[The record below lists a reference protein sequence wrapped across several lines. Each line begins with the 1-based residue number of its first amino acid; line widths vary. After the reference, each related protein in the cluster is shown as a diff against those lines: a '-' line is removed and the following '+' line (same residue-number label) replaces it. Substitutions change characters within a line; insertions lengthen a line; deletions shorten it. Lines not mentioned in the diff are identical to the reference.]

1 MDKKIIHPDLRD
13 PMRTYSGVPQ
23 QELTTECSGRCS
35 HPMCDYSYLSIK
47 AHHIIHHARGGLT
60 VRPNGLMLCSKCH
73 QLLHDGFIPQRLAF
87 LIKYWVA
94 SGREVP
100 LEVQEVS
107 ADELVSQAENI
118 KDDKKLSPNEKFTE
132 LNDVLIKANF
142 LPSRNTRY
150 YVFINTIAAKVSILN
165 DGVSPLRSE
174 LSAMLVS
181 MDYRRKWAQ
190 ILAANGSRYAR
201 EINHH
206 WLNLYFIHSR
216 AVGFNARNSFK
227 GAVREFKEALNAL
240 DGIPISK
247 RYQNEAQQVRSRLL
261 REMAVCRAK
270 EKPKSRK
277 AGREILTSLDMA
289 EAVGNSHNID
299 DALVRCVEG
308 FIYLDEFP
316 KAELYL
322 SRLYENWTR
331 LDDHL
336 KAITMK
342 MDAKLSLAPEKISH
356 AEGLIEKGLKWSLK
370 HKFHH
375 QVYHFSR
382 LNWNIKLKFEDKR
395 QIFIC
400 SCHYLT

>member
-1 MDKKIIHPDLRD
+1 MLFCIFMNKKLINSALRD
-13 PMRTYSGVPQ
+13 PRRTFSGE
-23 QELTTECSGRCS
+23 ELLQLLHECHSNCS

-87 LIKYWVA
+87 LIKYWVV
-94 SGREVP
+94 SGKEAP
-100 LEVQEVS
+100 LEVKEVS
-107 ADELVSQAENI
+107 ADELVVQVENI
-118 KDDKKLSPNEKFTE
+118 KSDKKLSPNEKFTE

-142 LPSRNTRY
+142 LPSRNARY
-150 YVFINTIAAKVSILN
+150 YVFVNTIAAKVSILN
-165 DGVSPLRSE
+165 DGVSPLRPK
-174 LSAMLVS
+174 LNAMLVS

-190 ILAANGSRYAR
+190 ILAANASRYAR

-216 AVGFNARNSFK
+216 AVGFNARNIFER
-227 GAVREFKEALNAL
+227 AVREFKKALNTL
-240 DGIPISK
+240 DGIQISK
-247 RYQNEAQQVRSRLL
+247 HYHNEVQQVRSRLL

-270 EKPKSRK
+270 EKPKSWI

-342 MDAKLSLAPEKISH
+342 MDAKLSLALEKISN
-356 AEGLIEKGLKWSLK
+356 AERLIEKGLKWSLK

-382 LNWNIKLKFEDKR
+382 LNCNIKLKFEDKR
-395 QIFIC
+395 QIFI
-400 SCHYLT
+400 T

>member
-13 PMRTYSGVPQ
+13 PIRIYSGLLK
-23 QELTTECSGRCS
+23 QELTAKCGGRCS
-35 HPMCDYSYLSIK
+35 HPMCDYSYLSLK

-87 LIKYWVA
+87 LIKYWVG

-107 ADELVSQAENI
+107 ADELVGQAENI
-118 KDDKKLSPNEKFTE
+118 KDDKKLSPNEKFTKM
-132 LNDVLIKANF
+132 NDVLIKANF
-142 LPSRNTRY
+142 LPSQNARY
-150 YVFINTIAAKVSILN
+150 YVFINTIAAKVSTLN
-165 DGVSPLRSE
+165 DGVSPLCSD
-174 LSAMLVS
+174 LGAMLVS

-190 ILAANGSRYAR
+190 ILAANASRYAR

-216 AVGFNARNSFK
+216 AVGFNARNSFED
-227 GAVREFKEALNAL
+227 AVEEFKEALNAL
-240 DGIPISK
+240 DRIPISK
-247 RYQNEAQQVRSRLL
+247 LYQNEAKQVKSRLL

-270 EKPKSRK
+270 EKPKSWK
-277 AGREILTSLDMA
+277 ASREILTSLDMA
-289 EAVGNSHNID
+289 EAIGNSHNID

-308 FIYLDEFP
+308 FIYLDELP

-342 MDAKLSLAPEKISH
+342 MDAKLSLALKRISH
-356 AEGLIEKGLKWSLK
+356 AEELIEKGLSWSLR

-395 QIFIC
+395 QIFI
-400 SCHYLT
+400 T